1 MKRMSLRNQPLFN
14 RLGGGGGGGRGGIEE
29 GFMRGA
35 GGYVVFNGNRG
46 GDQSWMREFK
56 GGTMQN

>member
-1 MKRMSLRNQPLFN
+1 MRRISLRNQPLFN
-14 RLGGGGGGGRGGIEE
+14 RLRGGGRGRGAIEE

>member
-14 RLGGGGGGGRGGIEE
+14 RLGGGGEGKGRIEE

>member
-14 RLGGGGGGGRGGIEE
+14 RLGGGEGKGGIEE

>member
-14 RLGGGGGGGRGGIEE
+14 RLGGGGRGRGGIEE

>member
-14 RLGGGGGGGRGGIEE
+14 RLGGGGRGRGGIEE

-46 GDQSWMREFK
+46 GDQSWIREFK